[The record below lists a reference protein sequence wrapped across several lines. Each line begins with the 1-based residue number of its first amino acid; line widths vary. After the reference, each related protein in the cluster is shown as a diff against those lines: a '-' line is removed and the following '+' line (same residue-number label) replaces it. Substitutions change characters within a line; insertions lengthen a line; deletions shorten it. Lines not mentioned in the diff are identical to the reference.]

1 MHIARSPKGTGDKW
15 VATESGIEDSTRVRP
30 MNHKLDTIRP
40 SITLS
45 SGNDARVV
53 TRAVRMYDGKLC
65 ISARKSLFAI
75 TVTGAGTATCDLDAP
90 ALIAGVADAQAI
102 APVCTNAVLGI
113 VRKAKSPA
121 VAPVAQATPAPDM
134 SVLAAAV
141 VAYLKQ
147 NP

>member
-15 VATESGIEDSTRVRP
+15 GATESGIEDSTRVRH

-90 ALIAGVADAQAI
+90 ALVAGVADAQAI

-113 VRKAKSPA
+113 VRKAKSA

>member
-1 MHIARSPKGTGDKW
+1 MRH
-15 VATESGIEDSTRVRP
+15 

-75 TVTGAGTATCDLDAP
+75 TVTGAGTATCDLDASP
-90 ALIAGVADAQAI
+90 LVKGVADAQAI

-121 VAPVAQATPAPDM
+121 VAPVAQAPAPDM